1 MKKEFENIFNKIK
14 HQDKNFSSHK
24 RDWENFEENNKSIA
38 LNILFS
44 SKDKEEITFFYE
56 SKYNLK
62 RENKVLLLMISD
74 DNEKYYYFVVKSKL
88 NYIHLNR

>member
-1 MKKEFENIFNKIK
+1 MKKEFENIFKKNK

-38 LNILFS
+38 LNIFFS
-44 SKDKEEITFFYE
+44 SKDSEETTFLYE

-62 RENKVLLLMISD
+62 RENKVLLLIISD
-74 DNEKYYYFVVKSKL
+74 YNEKYYYFAVKSKL
-88 NYIHLNR
+88 NYIHLNH